1 MSLTKASY
9 SMITGAP
16 VNVLDYGADPTGATD
31 SASAI
36 QAAINASGAANL
48 YFPKGTY
55 LVAST
60 LTFTSQVN
68 KSVDFGGS
76 TFSWRGSSSASVFS
90 INDCQQ
96 CIFSNGRIA
105 TSASYPAVSAISLIN
120 GSGSTV
126 APSKNVFNLIQI
138 EGTSLNALTY
148 GVFISAGGGG
158 GDANND
164 FHQFNDCTVYNYTNS
179 GFYSDGTQMYG
190 IMAINCSF
198 TAASSA
204 TASCSFTHNANGG
217 SLYVYGGGSA
227 NNTYTD
233 FLMTGP
239 GRPTTIQGFISENCA
254 SFLRTTGSGA
264 AISAITILNSTWEN
278 NTASTIYSDKK
289 VINFTYQGQII
300 VDGCYF
306 TSTDAAA
313 DFVLT
318 AAGSAGYI
326 QKAGQIR
333 ATAIQSSNVNPLKN
347 SWDIDATTIID
358 RSNASLN
365 PLLLNTATYGTGQF
379 NGVNGGTITLYGA
392 KTLIFE
398 SGSVTITDIQEFS
411 GISGYLG
418 QQVTLIFR
426 TGVTVTNG
434 TYLKLAGATNFV
446 ATADDTLTLVYNG
459 SGTTAAA
466 WVEVSRSVN

>member
-16 VNVLDYGADPTGATD
+16 YNVVDYGADPTGTTD

-36 QAAINASGAANL
+36 QAAINDSGAANL

-55 LVAST
+55 LVKST

-68 KSVDFGGS
+68 KSVDFGGA
-76 TFSWRGSSSASVFS
+76 TFNWQGSSSASVFS

-96 CIFSNGRIA
+96 CIFSNGRIV
-105 TSASYPAVSAISLIN
+105 SSVSYPAVSAITLIN

-138 EGTSLNALTY
+138 DGTALNGLTY
-148 GVFISAGGGG
+148 GIFISSGGGG
-158 GDANND
+158 GDNNND
-164 FHQFNDCTVYNYTNS
+164 FHQFNDCSIYNYTNS
-179 GFYSDGTQMYG
+179 GIYSDGTQMYG
-190 IMAINCSF
+190 IMAINCGF

-204 TASCSFTHNANGG
+204 SASCSFTHNANGG

-239 GRPTTIQGFISENCA
+239 GRPTTIQGFISENSA
-254 SFLRTTGSGA
+254 SFLRTTGSG
-264 AISAITILNSTWEN
+264 SAITQINILNSTWEN
-278 NTASTIYSDKK
+278 NTASAIYSDKK

-300 VDGCYF
+300 LDGCYF
-306 TSTDAAA
+306 TSTDSASN
-313 DFVLT
+313 FVLT
-318 AAGSAGYI
+318 TTGSAGYI

-333 ATAIQSSNVNPLKN
+333 ATAIQSSNVNPLQN
-347 SWDIDATTIID
+347 SWDVDATTVID
-358 RSNASLN
+358 RTASSLA
-365 PLLLNTATYGTGQF
+365 PVLLNTATYGTSQF
-379 NGVNGGTITLYGA
+379 NGVNAGTITLYGA

-398 SGSVTITDIQEFS
+398 SGSTTITGIQEFS
-411 GISGYLG
+411 GISGFLG
-418 QQVTLIFR
+418 QQITLIFR
-426 TGVTVTNG
+426 TNVTVTNG
-434 TYLKLAGATNFV
+434 TYLKLAGGVNFSATP
-446 ATADDTLTLVYNG
+446 DDTLTLTYNG
-459 SGTTAAA
+459 SGSTAAA